1 MIAIAFAIVIA
12 ATLFAPGD
20 HSVLCGF
27 SVLGLWLA
35 AFSDDTI
42 VLKHNFPKAHIDIK
56 ASRTIHDAAEAY
68 LGAKTAGEKAKAAAE
83 ELKGE
88 IK

>member
-20 HSVLCGF
+20 HRLLFYF
-27 SVLGLWLA
+27 SILGLWLA

-42 VLKHNFPKAHIDIK
+42 VLKHNFPKMHIDLK
-56 ASRTIHDAAEAY
+56 GSRIIHDAAKAY
-68 LGAKTAGEKAKAAAE
+68 IGVKTAGEEAADAAAGKE
-83 ELKGE
+83 GSHA
-88 IK
+88 